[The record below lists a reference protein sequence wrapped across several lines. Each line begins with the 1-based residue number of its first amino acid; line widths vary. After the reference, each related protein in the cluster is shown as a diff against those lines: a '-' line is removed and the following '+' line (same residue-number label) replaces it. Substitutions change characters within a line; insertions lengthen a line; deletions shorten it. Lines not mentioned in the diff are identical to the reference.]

1 MDKELLIATPLQ
13 AVPGFEEP
21 SNQNLAPVEEMPV
34 GKKVEVDLIIVNLTR
49 LIYSQLR
56 GTSFGVFIKGI
67 KVLSDD
73 RKHTI
78 CPDLCVSSHSPQFYK
93 QRPDILTN
101 AKVIFKINHRKTD
114 PHQVFHSIASYHPIE
129 SLTDYLIIDPG
140 LKNVTYI
147 ERRNERE
154 WEKSVVDR
162 SQPPIRVRSIS
173 CTLDLALLFESFS
186 SSQIA

>member
-1 MDKELLIATPLQ
+1 LEKELLITTPLQ
-13 AVPGFEEP
+13 ALPESDKTSTENLSP
-21 SNQNLAPVEEMPV
+21 SDERPD
-34 GKKVEVDLIIVNLTR
+34 GKKEEVDLLRVNLTR

-67 KVLSDD
+67 KLLSDD
-73 RKHTI
+73 RKHTS

-114 PHQVFHSIASYHPIE
+114 PFHDFHAIASYHPIE

-140 LKNVTYI
+140 LKNVTYF
-147 ERRNERE
+147 ERLSEGE
-154 WEKSVVDR
+154 WRKRVVNGR
-162 SQPPIRVRSIS
+162 QAPIKMTSITCS
-173 CTLDLALLFESFS
+173 LNLAQLFEPLS